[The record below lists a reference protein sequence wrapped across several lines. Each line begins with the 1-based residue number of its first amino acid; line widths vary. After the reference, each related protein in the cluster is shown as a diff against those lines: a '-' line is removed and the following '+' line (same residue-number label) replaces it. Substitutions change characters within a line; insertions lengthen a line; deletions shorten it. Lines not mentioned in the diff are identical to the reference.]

1 MHGEERHSSTSSS
14 QFNPFQPGSHSQTY
28 FPAFNSNGSFS
39 LAVRSLTFIDI
50 KFKKKKKKK
59 KSHQILA
66 ACGVDARIVGALVHV
81 DLTAI
86 PVESGRALARVGADT
101 VDADAAVEARR

>member
-28 FPAFNSNGSFS
+28 FPACNSNGSFS

-50 KFKKKKKKK
+50 KFKKKK

-86 PVESGRALARVGADT
+86 PVESGRALARVGADA